1 MDHVFLEPYWK
12 QHKVPESKSV
22 EHFME
27 LVLTGLSKNPYMSV
41 AKKRE
46 HIDWFANY
54 FKEQMSSQGKYKSI
68 L

>member
-12 QHKVPESKSV
+12 KQQVPSSKSI
-22 EHFME
+22 EAFME

-46 HIDWFANY
+46 HIDWFGHY
-54 FKEQMSSQGKYKSI
+54 FKEQMSSIGKYKSI